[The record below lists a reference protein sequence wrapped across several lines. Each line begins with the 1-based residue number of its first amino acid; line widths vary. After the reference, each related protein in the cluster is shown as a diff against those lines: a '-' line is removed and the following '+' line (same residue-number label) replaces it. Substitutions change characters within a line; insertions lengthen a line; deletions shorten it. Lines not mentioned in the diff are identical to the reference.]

1 MAAGTSP
8 QIAGEGIGAETQA
21 HEHGHLTDA
30 ETLTAAG
37 ELLRAAAESA
47 NQTAAIQTMDLQQQV
62 ARLQALLEVSR
73 QVHSTTREDEVLET
87 VLRIVVRELEMAGAA
102 FTGSELTY
110 GEAIPEAS
118 EGNPHGIYTYPL
130 DDREGKRMTEL
141 IVAPPEGRPI
151 TLYEADFL
159 EGLSLQAAVALEN
172 ARNHERNLQ
181 WARVQQDLDAARQI
195 QRSLLPQRMPSVT
208 GYSIAVRSQT
218 CYEVGGDYVDII
230 SLPDG
235 GILMAVADVAGKGLA
250 SAIMATSFRA
260 AFRAMAVTGI
270 SLDVLAT
277 RMNQHHWL
285 EGEEARRRYVT
296 AIFLRLDP
304 NKGEVEIV
312 NAGHNP
318 GFVITPNG
326 ADGETG
332 GQVAH
337 QIDAAGTPLG
347 LLPGMTYTSE
357 ILPMPQ
363 GSRLLFYTDGL
374 TEVFHGEEEFGQDRL
389 LLEFSNTPTGK
400 ADGILEAL
408 WVAIHGFSGGGPQED
423 DMTALVLCHLDPGE
437 VSAPDSSEPKSE
449 IKFDSDC
456 TSMRVSA

>member
-1 MAAGTSP
+1 MTTGTPAISDVTAANG
-8 QIAGEGIGAETQA
+8 GDTQA
-21 HEHGHLTDA
+21 VE
-30 ETLTAAG
+30 
-37 ELLRAAAESA
+37 
-47 NQTAAIQTMDLQQQV
+47 QTMDLQQQV

-102 FTGSELTY
+102 FSNSELSY
-110 GEAIPEAS
+110 GDAPQKTS
-118 EGNPHGIYTYPL
+118 DGKLDGIQTYPL

-159 EGLSLQAAVALEN
+159 EGLALQAAVALEN

-195 QRSLLPQRMPSVT
+195 QRSLLPQRMPSIA
-208 GYSIAVRSQT
+208 GYSIAVKSQT

-230 SLPDG
+230 SLPEG
-235 GILMAVADVAGKGLA
+235 GIIMAVADVAGKGLA

-260 AFRAMAVTGI
+260 AFRAMAITGV
-270 SLDVLAT
+270 SLDLLAT

-304 NKGEVEIV
+304 KRGEVEIV

-318 GFVITPNG
+318 GFVITP
-326 ADGETG
+326 DGV
-332 GQVAH
+332 QH
-337 QIDAAGTPLG
+337 QIEAAGTPLG
-347 LLPGMTYTSE
+347 LLPGMTYSSE
-357 ILPMPQ
+357 RLAFNQ

-374 TEVFHGEEEFGQDRL
+374 TEVFKEDEEFGQDRL
-389 LLEFSNTPTGK
+389 LQEFSNTPTQQ
-400 ADGILEAL
+400 ADGILDAL

-423 DMTALVLCHLDPGE
+423 DMTALVLCHLPP
-437 VSAPDSSEPKSE
+437 SAPAPHPHAEVTADP
-449 IKFDSDC
+449 DSDC
-456 TSMRVSA
+456 QTVQVAS